1 MATAGLRALQ
11 GEIQERQQVNTDNF
25 KFVPY
30 TWLKE
35 LLTTDKIS
43 AALECSSIE
52 EDERLSVATTD
63 QYVNKDHLDNML
75 PLRKKQ
81 LKEFFGVK
89 KLKEERTKFME
100 GKEPT
105 ECKGDPEY
113 KKLNRRISE
122 REEWAGDFKST
133 QYMFLIPTF
142 PQATPHRIVSDYMR
156 LPFLSRNGP
165 KGKRNEA
172 KDRPSGGNF
181 GFVFKERLPPL
192 QYGSADDLGLAV
204 VRKELKSRSDEAY
217 KSELRC
223 LRLLNLI
230 RHPCI
235 LQLYGSYTHKKRHS
249 FLFREANGGDL
260 HEFLAKETRPVEFE
274 SDQAI
279 YLAMCGLAS
288 LDQLHDYC
296 NEELSLKMIGCH
308 HNLKPRNVLI
318 DGASFVLADFGLS
331 TMTNTTDEEAA
342 KTMAQDRDLYFAAP
356 EGMDYLTLDKHELG
370 PPADIWSFGCIV
382 ATILTY
388 TKEGPSGIAEFS
400 DSRLVTVSGGV
411 IDLELRAFHDGL
423 GSVNPG
429 VVIWL
434 NKLEN
439 DATSKTE
446 VLSRSKG
453 QAARQVPA
461 EVDLI
466 RLIRDMLTIA
476 PSSRPRTTE
485 VLRCLRLITL
495 KKIAEPIAISFEK
508 LPYASDLEFLIE
520 QQVFLEWLRC
530 IDLAEKKK
538 NHHQAVNTD
547 ESFKQAYN
555 TLYKIGEELEILLDA
570 DNYHPL
576 FSRLRRLNEKL
587 ISTLEMINRRS
598 LRRMVELN
606 IIPTAAKLLKSLDTV
621 DSWTMVDTVDY
632 EIDDSKSLASGI
644 AGLLQGSDND
654 SPNSN
659 LLALLAAS
667 HVNRLIRN
675 SKSPLPKLNFEQI
688 TLDSK
693 AKATRERPT
702 FRLGT
707 VASSDDFVSSK
718 MDVIIEE
725 MEIGPDFAKEEI
737 SSLLFQRLENVLALS
752 SRAASTFRAL
762 ICKGLYYDEER
773 HTIGL
778 VYSFPQGPLQNALSH
793 GVKPR
798 VLQLAEVIRKHEEPV
813 DYSQNIIVSID
824 ERLRLAYNLVTTVF
838 EFHKIRW
845 LHKNISSYNIIFFD
859 TEADDDDKEPQTPR
873 KISLASPSLIGF
885 SHSRPDEAFMYSNK
899 LYGSDELLFA
909 FHHPNY
915 GGIDGKFTPYCT
927 EYDYYSLG
935 LVLLEIGLWWPLE
948 TIMSSM
954 GEELSREEK
963 RLQIL
968 SGFVPFLAG
977 SMGEVYA
984 EVVRTCLSDG
994 EDGLRKAG
1002 NSVDENFERLV
1013 VTPLECLLE
1022 KMGNL

>member
-1 MATAGLRALQ
+1 MTL
-11 GEIQERQQVNTDNF
+11 
-25 KFVPY
+25 
-30 TWLKE
+30 
-35 LLTTDKIS
+35 
-43 AALECSSIE
+43 
-52 EDERLSVATTD
+52 
-63 QYVNKDHLDNML
+63 
-75 PLRKKQ
+75 
-81 LKEFFGVK
+81 
-89 KLKEERTKFME
+89 
-100 GKEPT
+100 
-105 ECKGDPEY
+105 
-113 KKLNRRISE
+113 
-122 REEWAGDFKST
+122 
-133 QYMFLIPTF
+133 
-142 PQATPHRIVSDYMR
+142 
-156 LPFLSRNGP
+156 
-165 KGKRNEA
+165 
-172 KDRPSGGNF
+172 
-181 GFVFKERLPPL
+181 
-192 QYGSADDLGLAV
+192 

-235 LQLYGSYTHKKRHS
+235 LQLYGSYTHKKQHN

-274 SDQAI
+274 NDGAV

-288 LDQLHDYC
+288 ALDQLHDYC

-308 HNLKPRNVLI
+308 HDLKPRNVLI

-331 TMTNTTDEEAA
+331 TMTSTTDEEAA

-370 PPADIWSFGCIV
+370 PPADIWSFGCII

-388 TKEGPSGIAEFS
+388 MKEGPSGIAEFS
-400 DSRLVTVSGGV
+400 ERRLVEVSGGV

-423 GSVNPG
+423 GSINPG

-439 DATSKTE
+439 DAASKTE
-446 VLSRSKG
+446 VLTSSKG
-453 QAARQVPA
+453 QVARQVPA

-466 RLIRDMLTIA
+466 HLIRDMLAIA
-476 PSSRPRTTE
+476 PSSRPKTKE

-495 KKIAEPIAISFEK
+495 KKIAEPILINFEK
-508 LPYASDLEFLIE
+508 LPYASDLEFLVE
-520 QQVFLEWLRC
+520 KQVFLEWLRC
-530 IDLAEKKK
+530 IDLAEHKK
-538 NHHQAVNTD
+538 NHHQAVSTD
-547 ESFKQAYN
+547 ESFRKAHN
-555 TLYKIGEELEILLDA
+555 ILYKIGEELEILLDT

-576 FSRLRRLNEKL
+576 FSRLRRLNEQL
-587 ISTLEMINRRS
+587 ISTLEMISKRS
-598 LRRMVELN
+598 LRRIVELN
-606 IIPTAAKLLKSLDTV
+606 IIPTAAKLLKPLDTV
-621 DSWTMVDTVDY
+621 DSWTMVDTVDF
-632 EIDDSKSLASGI
+632 EVDDSKSLAPGI
-644 AGLLQGSDND
+644 AAVLQGNDND

-667 HVNRLIRN
+667 HVNRLIKN
-675 SKSPLPKLNFEQI
+675 SKSPIPKLNLEQI
-688 TLDSK
+688 TLDSE
-693 AKATRERPT
+693 ANATGERPT

-707 VASSDDFVSSK
+707 IALCDDSVSST

-725 MEIGPDFAKEEI
+725 MEIGADFAKEEV

-762 ICKGLYYDEER
+762 ICKGIYYDEHR

-778 VYSFPQGPLQNALSH
+778 VYSFPQGPLQSAL
-793 GVKPR
+793 GNDVKPR
-798 VLQLAEVIRKHEEPV
+798 VLQLAEVLRKHGDPV
-813 DYSQNIIVSID
+813 DYDQNIIVSID
-824 ERLRLAYNLVTTVF
+824 ERLRLAYNLATAVF

-845 LHKNISSYNIIFFD
+845 LHKNISSYNVIFFD
-859 TEADDDDKEPQTPR
+859 TEADDDDRESQTPR

-885 SHSRPDEAFMYSNK
+885 SHSRPNEPLMYSNK
-899 LYGSDELLFA
+899 LYASDELLYA
-909 FHHPNY
+909 FHHPKY
-915 GGIDGKFTPYCT
+915 GGTDGKFTPYRT

-954 GEELSREEK
+954 GEEFSREEK

-968 SGFVPFLAG
+968 NGSVPFLAG

-984 EVVRTCLSDG
+984 EVVRACLSDG
-994 EDGLRKAG
+994 EDGLHQAG

-1013 VTPLECLLE
+1013 VTPLECLLA
-1022 KMGNL
+1022 KMVNL